1 MDILV
6 QLTDVPAGVLEYVL
20 RKGYYKTK
28 AEAVR
33 AALINMGKDYD
44 ILDKED
50 FLLGGKLEQLEAK
63 RKAGKLKFETLAQAK
78 ARYKR

>member
-1 MDILV
+1 MDLLV
-6 QLTDVPAGVLEYVL
+6 QLTDVPQGVLEYVL

-33 AALINMGKDYD
+33 AALINMGRDYN

-50 FLLGGKLEQLEAK
+50 FLLGEKLEKLEAK
-63 RKAGKLKFETLAQAK
+63 RKQGKLKFETLADVK
-78 ARYKR
+78 ARYKL